1 MFFYLKQ
8 IPRYLIPCYFDAI
21 LIGAYTTLLDVAWKQ
36 MSRYTQQSLSKW
48 RVSVETMQ
56 REYFV
61 LDFKRLKAKELSY
74 HRLRAEKLFSWTVC

>member
-36 MSRYTQQSLSKW
+36 MSRYTQHSLSKQAYFCGNYTE
-48 RVSVETMQ
+48 RVI
-56 REYFV
+56 
-61 LDFKRLKAKELSY
+61 LHLILKDQK
-74 HRLRAEKLFSWTVC
+74 LRSCHITDSDLRNFLAGL

>member
-36 MSRYTQQSLSKW
+36 MSRYTQRNLSGW
-48 RVSVETMQ
+48 AELGGGY
-56 REYFV
+56 RESFY
-61 LDFKRLKAKELSY
+61 
-74 HRLRAEKLFSWTVC
+74 T